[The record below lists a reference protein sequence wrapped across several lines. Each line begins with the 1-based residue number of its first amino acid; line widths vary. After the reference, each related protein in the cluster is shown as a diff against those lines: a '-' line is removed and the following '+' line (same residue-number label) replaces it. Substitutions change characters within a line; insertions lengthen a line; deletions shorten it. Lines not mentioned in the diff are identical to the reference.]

1 MHKWWP
7 SVCDDRKAITQGL
20 SPSSII
26 HWKYIWSI
34 LSNRLKVKVIKGLIG
49 SFDHY
54 LPNLLIAHGDR
65 GSISLNY
72 TNTIVN
78 CFEIACPILSNS
90 VKVINAGFVEM
101 NSKRR
106 LNWLNT
112 SIQNTRNML
121 DKGVSQLVDFKT
133 AMYIKSSLKVYEKSR
148 DKFQKSYFKF

>member
-78 CFEIACPILSNS
+78 CIEITCPILSNS
-90 VKVINAGFVEM
+90 VKVTNAGIVAE
-101 NSKRR
+101 NLKLR
-106 LNWLNT
+106 LNWWNT
-112 SIQNTRNML
+112 CSQNIRYI
-121 DKGVSQLVDFKT
+121 DSEGGGSAT
-133 AMYIKSSLKVYEKSR
+133 AKKVI
-148 DKFQKSYFKF
+148 